1 MEHTVFLIFASLK
14 DLKAPLVNRVMKEAE
29 AVDSFDDGTGD
40 GGVVP

>member
-29 AVDSFDDGTGD
+29 AVNSFDDGTGD